1 MMHDL
6 GLKATHRLTQQKG
19 ACRVLQI
26 NSSAGKVH
34 DRPWKSKLARIRASG
49 SFQKSRASQKN
60 QSIEASSEK
69 CIFNSP
75 IPGHQSFG
83 ELEPTQPGTA
93 PLRVQLYT
101 AAPRP
106 HHGPIHFARWDQE
119 PPPSWASDK
128 GSWPCDTGRGL
139 SAYFRTIDPNCTFLD
154 WRAPFSCRLFALGIL
169 IRDWRIQIIQM
180 FHRLELRL
188 DAKGTRWWFIT
199 DIFIKLLDKLCTL
212 SNSRVI
218 ASRVARLLCTGNS
231 TFQLVL

>member
-6 GLKATHRLTQQKG
+6 GLKATHKLTQQKG
-19 ACRVLQI
+19 ACQVLQI

-69 CIFNSP
+69 CIFNGPTNTIRNSSP
-75 IPGHQSFG
+75 LCTAVHSCPAASPWTNT
-83 ELEPTQPGTA
+83 LRKVRPGTS
-93 PLRVQLYT
+93 T
-101 AAPRP
+101 
-106 HHGPIHFARWDQE
+106 FASIRQGVVAIWHRKRFVCIFQ
-119 PPPSWASDK
+119 
-128 GSWPCDTGRGL
+128 
-139 SAYFRTIDPNCTFLD
+139 D
-154 WRAPFSCRLFALGIL
+154 WRPPFSCRLFALGIL

-212 SNSRVI
+212 SNARVI